1 MTEKVLNIVIVV
13 CVIGMAACIF
23 LLGMKMGIYTGDIRV
38 AELEKTQAV
47 AERKAATETRDKLI
61 AAQQVSDA
69 LQRRLDAADQA
80 RLSQSLEHSREIK
93 RLTRGQPCLNAG
105 TVRLLN
111 RSGGIKQPAL
121 PETASRPAAE
131 DAAAATDTDVAEWVD
146 HAIRQY
152 DTCRDRLG
160 ALIDFEEG
168 Q

>member
-1 MTEKVLNIVIVV
+1 MGLGGLLMEKYLYL
-13 CVIGMAACIF
+13 VIGLCLF
-23 LLGMKMGIYTGDIRV
+23 LLGLWLGVYRGDIRI
-38 AELEKTQAV
+38 ANLEKAQAV

-80 RLSQSLEHSREIK
+80 RISQSLEHSREIK

-111 RSGGIKQPAL
+111 TSSGIKQPAV

-131 DAAAATDTDVAEWVD
+131 DAAAATDTDVAEWID
-146 HAIRQY
+146 HAVRQY

-160 ALIDFEEG
+160 ALIDFEEEK
-168 Q
+168 

>member
-1 MTEKVLNIVIVV
+1 MTEKVHNIVIGV
-13 CVIGMAACIF
+13 CTVLFLVCLMLIGRWI
-23 LLGMKMGIYTGDIRV
+23 GITEGNLKL
-38 AELEKTQAV
+38 AQLEKNHAV

-61 AAQQVSDA
+61 AAQQVSDR

-111 RSGGIKQPAL
+111 SSSGIKQPAM

-131 DAAAATDTDVAEWVD
+131 YAAAATDTDVAEWID